1 MRETSPLGARVRALR
16 RQRGLTQ
23 AQLAGKLGISASYL
37 NLIEH
42 DKRSLS
48 APVLIRLAAL
58 FELDLKAL
66 AGDDHARTIADLME
80 VFGDPM
86 FEPHDVTNQE
96 VRELCAT
103 TPTAA
108 RAVVG
113 LYQAYR
119 AARAAS
125 DTLAATLSD
134 GDLAG
139 IDSSHLPTEEVS
151 DLVQRHMNHF
161 AELEAGAEALWR
173 EARLDRDYL
182 YTSLVRHLA
191 ALGVE
196 VRVVRTAGMRGAVR
210 RYDPDAKVLTLS
222 EVLRRGS
229 RNFQLAHQIGLLTQ
243 AATLDRIAADRH
255 LTSDAA
261 RALARV
267 ALANYFAGAVLM
279 PYQPF
284 LEQARSER
292 YDIELLCHRF
302 RASFEQTCHRLTT
315 LRRPGAEGVPFH
327 FVRVDIAGNI
337 SKRFSAS
344 GLRFARFSGACPRWS
359 VFEAFTTP
367 GLIRT
372 QLSQMPDGAT
382 WFWVARTVT
391 REYGGWHAPRSMVAI
406 ALGCEASRARDLV
419 YADGIDLESR
429 QAVVPVGLTCRLC
442 ERMDCEQRAF
452 PPLQHPLAVNA
463 NVRGV
468 SFYAPV
474 DQPATGARRG

>member
-1 MRETSPLGARVRALR
+1 VQETSPLGARVRALR
-16 RQRGLTQ
+16 RERGLTQ
-23 AQLAGKLGISASYL
+23 AQLATRLGISASYL

-42 DKRSLS
+42 NKRSLS
-48 APVLIRLAAL
+48 ARLLIELAGI
-58 FELDLKAL
+58 FHLDLKEL
-66 AGDDHARTIADLME
+66 SDDGHARTTADLME
-80 VFGDPM
+80 VFGDPL

-96 VRELCAT
+96 VRELCAV
-103 TPTAA
+103 TPSAA
-108 RAVVG
+108 RAVLG

-119 AARAAS
+119 AARAAA

-139 IDSSHLPTEEVS
+139 VDSSHLPTEEVS

-161 AELEAGAEALWR
+161 PALEEGAEALWR
-173 EARLDRDYL
+173 EARLDREDL
-182 YTSLVRHLA
+182 STGLVRHLA
-191 ALGVE
+191 RLDVQ
-196 VRVVRTAGMRGAVR
+196 VRVVRTADMHGAVR
-210 RYDPDAKVLTLS
+210 RYDPEAKVLSLS

-229 RNFQLAHQIGLLTQ
+229 RNFQLAYQIGLLTQ
-243 AATLDRIAADRH
+243 AAALDEIAADRH
-255 LTSDAA
+255 LTSEAA

-267 ALANYFAGAVLM
+267 AGANYFAGAVLM

-284 LEQARSER
+284 LEAARGER
-292 YDIELLCHRF
+292 YDIDLLCHRF
-302 RASFEQTCHRLTT
+302 RASFEQTCHRLTA

-359 VFEAFTTP
+359 VFQAFTTP
-367 GLIRT
+367 GLVRT
-372 QLSQMPDGAT
+372 QLSQMPDGACH
-382 WFWVARTVT
+382 FWISRTVT

-406 ALGCEASRARDLV
+406 ALGCEASRARELV
-419 YADGIDLESR
+419 YADGRDLESR
-429 QAVVPVGLTCRLC
+429 QGVVPVGPTCRLC

-474 DQPATGARRG
+474 TER